1 MRPASSSSTVR
12 RADPLDTLEALD
24 PTWAAAATAAL
35 LIVVPPL
42 WSITRHLVT
51 LVHEAGH
58 AVVALLT
65 GRRLGAIR
73 LHTDTSGLTVSSGR
87 PRGPGMI
94 ATAAAGYLAPAALGL
109 ASVVLVDT
117 GHTPWALY
125 AGLATLGLMLAFIRN
140 WFGLFVVLVVGAAVA
155 LLIWRAPVDVQDFAA
170 LTFAWFLLIAAPRTT
185 VDLWSHRRRVRSR
198 TTDAD
203 VLARLTFLP
212 AAVWNAL
219 FILLTGG
226 ALAGAVWLVGLPG

>member
-1 MRPASSSSTVR
+1 M
-12 RADPLDTLEALD
+12 
-24 PTWAAAATAAL
+24 
-35 LIVVPPL
+35 LIVAPPL
-42 WSITRHLVT
+42 WSVTRHVVT

-65 GRRLGAIR
+65 GRRLNGIR

-87 PRGPGMI
+87 PRGPGMM

-109 ASVVLVDT
+109 VSVVLVEA
-117 GHTPWALY
+117 GHTPWALS
-125 AGLATLGLMLAFIRN
+125 AGLATLALMLAFIRN
-140 WFGLFVVLVVGAAVA
+140 WFGLLVVVIAGAAVA
-155 LLIWRAPVDVQDFAA
+155 LLIWRATAGVQDFAA

-185 VDLWSHRRRVRSR
+185 VDLWSHRRRVRTR

-212 AAVWNAL
+212 APVWNL
-219 FILLTGG
+219 FFILATGG
-226 ALAGAVWLVGLPG
+226 ALAGAVWLTSTA